1 MPHLLLFLAMI
12 CFNSINNT
20 FCFFSINL
28 TNRFDKLVRTTGKP
42 LASKIY
48 ELVSYIEEKC
58 TNEISKTSKKKDPKA
73 DKAKL
78 LRETRNLPKLILRI
92 ENYNKFVIMLGK
104 KTKNDLSNY
113 LHIGTVRDFKINT
126 SKLKDALQS
135 AFSQTDEIDDAES
148 PNLEEI
154 EHMSESEEDE
164 PAVEQE
170 IIVTPDQTSTQAST
184 SGIVQDTNN
193 VTEISAALVN
203 MNKINKKTAKKRK
216 SREVKEPIAKKRK
229 RTPMKII
236 KPVSDVRRSST
247 SSEFSGPFAMSVST
261 DSSVVTVKRKSSR
274 KSK

>member
-1 MPHLLLFLAMI
+1 M
-12 CFNSINNT
+12 
-20 FCFFSINL
+20 FFSKNL

-126 SKLKDALQS
+126 NKLKDALQN
-135 AFSQTDEIDDAES
+135 AFSQSDEIEETES

-164 PAVEQE
+164 LPVQQE
-170 IIVTPDQTSTQAST
+170 IIVSPAQTSTQTST
-184 SGIVQDTNN
+184 SGVVQDTNN
-193 VTEISAALVN
+193 VTEISAALLN
-203 MNKINKKTAKKRK
+203 MNKINQKTAKKRK
-216 SREVKEPIAKKRK
+216 SREVKEPVAKKRK
-229 RTPMKII
+229 RTPMKIN
-236 KPVSDVRRSST
+236 KPVLDVRRLST
-247 SSEFSGPFAMSVST
+247 SSEFSGPFAMSDTT

>member
-1 MPHLLLFLAMI
+1 MFFLFLI
-12 CFNSINNT
+12 YFSLR
-20 FCFFSINL
+20 FSIY
-28 TNRFDKLVRTTGKP
+28 RFDQLVRTTGKP

-92 ENYNKFVIMLGK
+92 ENYNKFIIMLGK

-126 SKLKDALQS
+126 NKLKDALQN
-135 AFSQTDEIDDAES
+135 AFSQSDEIEETVT

-154 EHMSESEEDE
+154 EHMSESEDDE
-164 PAVEQE
+164 QPAVVLEEE
-170 IIVTPDQTSTQAST
+170 IVLTPAETSLQTSF
-184 SGIVQDTNN
+184 SGVVKDTDNA
-193 VTEISAALVN
+193 TEISAALLN
-203 MNKINKKTAKKRK
+203 MNKINQRTAKKRK
-216 SREVKEPIAKKRK
+216 SREVKEPVAKKRK
-229 RTPMKII
+229 RTPMKIN
-236 KPVSDVRRSST
+236 KPSVLENFLRRSST
-247 SSEFSGPFAMSVST
+247 SSEFSGPLAMSEST
-261 DSSVVTVKRKSSR
+261 DSSVVTIRRKSSR